1 MQILPPGLV
10 VSNIRPLPVP
20 LELFNLS
27 SLSDVL
33 NLDTWNNE
41 LDDSDRAAL
50 RALLPNKVGQ
60 QGNGW

>member
-1 MQILPPGLV
+1 M
-10 VSNIRPLPVP
+10 SNIRPLPVP